1 MEARHR
7 PGLGD
12 EEMDAPE
19 LIGYLRQVP
28 LFSHLSDA
36 QMGRLIS
43 IVQVETFP
51 RGSRL
56 AVVGRPGRA
65 FYYVLSGEA
74 LVSAAHARG
83 RLRPV
88 GYLRPGSYFGVT
100 SVLLGEPHD
109 TTIEAKTDL
118 TALVIYRVDLDRL
131 RRAAPD
137 LDESLLP
144 PDEISVKMRHEAFAW
159 QNPDEVAVYFGR
171 RHWIVL
177 ARSLFL
183 PTLALAVVGLFLV
196 AALRALPAGG
206 QMVVWALLAVAYV
219 LAVVAYWIDWRND
232 YFVIT
237 TQRVAHRELSLLR
250 YERRVEAPLSQVQD
264 VTVKRGRLGNILGF
278 GDAVIQTAAK
288 VGLGAIVFDHV
299 RDPEAAKETIFR
311 QLYRIQAHARLA
323 ERESVRA
330 ELKRRLQWATAD
342 ELAAQAQARKAPEP
356 ATPPQPAPK
365 PRRAQPRIRLIPPIR
380 EETDSTITWRK
391 HWYFLVRRIL
401 HWFLASLVLVVLFV
415 AYLLGRLP
423 LVPPGNLGVVLG
435 TLVLAA
441 VIGFNLWWQ
450 VTDWGNDVYIVTE
463 DRLIDVEKRPLF
475 GPEDRREATLDRV
488 QNVNLSIPGPL
499 AALLNFG
506 DVDIE
511 TAGGEGK
518 FTFTHVMAPHEVQR
532 EIMARVNRHRER
544 RQQLE
549 SQQRRRE
556 IADWFAVY
564 QGLREEREKAAPAA
578 PVEGAPPEAPQS

>member
-1 MEARHR
+1 
-7 PGLGD
+7 
-12 EEMDAPE
+12 MDAAE
-19 LIGYLRQVP
+19 IIGHLRQVP
-28 LFSHLSDA
+28 LFSRLSEA
-36 QMGRLIS
+36 QMGRVAS
-43 IVQVETFP
+43 TVQVETFP

-100 SVLLGEPHD
+100 SILLGEPHD

-131 RRAAPD
+131 RREAPE
-137 LDESLLP
+137 LDEDLQF
-144 PDEISVKMRHEAFAW
+144 PDEITAKMRHEAFAW
-159 QNPDEVAVYFGR
+159 QNPDEVVVYFAQ
-171 RHWIVL
+171 RHWIIL
-177 ARSLFL
+177 ARLLFL
-183 PTLALAVVGLFLV
+183 PTLALVALGTFLL
-196 AALRALPAGG
+196 AALRPLAGAWQAAPLALLLVGYA
-206 QMVVWALLAVAYV
+206 LAVAW
-219 LAVVAYWIDWRND
+219 YWADWRND

-237 TQRVAHRELSLLR
+237 TQRVAHRELNLLR
-250 YERRVEAPLSQVQD
+250 YESRVEAPLSQVQD

-299 RDPEAAKETIFR
+299 RDPEVAKETIFR
-311 QLYRIQAHARLA
+311 QLYRIQAHSKLA
-323 ERESVRA
+323 EHESARA
-330 ELKRRLQWATAD
+330 ELKRRLQWATPED
-342 ELAAQAQARKAPEP
+342 LAAQAQARKAPEAAGP
-356 ATPPQPAPK
+356 GQLVRRPRAPWPK
-365 PRRAQPRIRLIPPIR
+365 IRLIPPIR
-380 EETDSTITWRK
+380 EQSDGSVTWRK
-391 HWYFLVRRIL
+391 HWYFLLRRIL
-401 HWFLASLVLVVLFV
+401 HWFLASLILIVLFV

-423 LVPPGNLGVVLG
+423 LVPPGNVGVVLG
-435 TLVLAA
+435 TLVVAA
-441 VIGFNLWWQ
+441 IISFNLWWQ
-450 VTDWGNDVYIVTE
+450 ATDWGNDVYIVTE

-518 FTFTHVMAPHEVQR
+518 FTFTHVMAPHDVQR
-532 EIMARVNRHRER
+532 EIMARVNRNRER

-564 QGLREEREKAAPAA
+564 EGLREEHDRPAPAEPA
-578 PVEGAPPEAPQS
+578 GPGPTPPQP

>member
-1 MEARHR
+1 
-7 PGLGD
+7 
-12 EEMDAPE
+12 MDTPD

-28 LFSHLSDA
+28 LFSRLSDA
-36 QMGRLIS
+36 QMARLAT

-74 LVSAAHARG
+74 LVRAAHARG

-131 RRAAPD
+131 RRESPE
-137 LDESLLP
+137 LDEGLLP
-144 PDEISVKMRHEAFAW
+144 PDDIAAKMRHKPFAW
-159 QNPDEVAVYFGR
+159 QNPDEVVVYFAQ
-171 RHWIVL
+171 RHWIILV
-177 ARSLFL
+177 RSLFV
-183 PTLALAVVGLFLV
+183 PTLALVTLGSLLV
-196 AALRALPAGG
+196 AALGTLPPAVQTALG
-206 QMVVWALLAVAYV
+206 ALLLVGYGLAVAWHWV
-219 LAVVAYWIDWRND
+219 DWRND

-237 TQRVAHRELSLLR
+237 TQRVAHRELNLLR
-250 YERRVEAPLSQVQD
+250 YELRTEAPLSQVQD
-264 VTVKRGRLGNILGF
+264 VTVRRGRLGNILGF

-288 VGLGAIVFDHV
+288 AGPGAIVFDHV
-299 RDPEAAKETIFR
+299 RDPEAAKEAVFR
-311 QLYRIQAHARLA
+311 QLYRIQAYSRLA

-330 ELKRRLQWATAD
+330 ELKRRLQWATAE
-342 ELAAQAQARKAPEP
+342 ELAAQAQTRGAVAL
-356 ATPPQPAPK
+356 AGSTQPAHK
-365 PRRAQPRIRLIPPIR
+365 PSPPWPRIRLIPPIR
-380 EETDSTITWRK
+380 EQRDGSIIWRK

-423 LVPPGNLGVVLG
+423 LVPPGSVGVVLA

-441 VIGFNLWWQ
+441 IIGFNLWWQ

-475 GPEDRREATLDRV
+475 GPEDRRETTLDRV
-488 QNVNLSIPGPL
+488 QNVNMSIPGPL

-506 DVDIE
+506 DVDID

-518 FTFTHVMAPHEVQR
+518 FTFTHVMAPHDVQR
-532 EIMARVNRHRER
+532 EIMARVNQHRQR

-556 IADWFAVY
+556 IAEWFAAY
-564 QGLREEREKAAPAA
+564 QGLREEYEREAPAT
-578 PVEGAPPEAPQS
+578 PPEEGAPEAPQA